1 MSTTG
6 ASGRRQAR
14 PARPGL
20 ARTTHW
26 LHAGVD
32 GNPYQS
38 AAQDNADF
46 LLVSKAQDISFA
58 SFNL

>member
-1 MSTTG
+1 
-6 ASGRRQAR
+6 
-14 PARPGL
+14 
-20 ARTTHW
+20 
-26 LHAGVD
+26 VD